1 MIVEL
6 YAKSDVGRVRRGN
19 EDNFLVLDLSTAANM
34 DRRRWRNPAPE
45 NLTRF
50 DLGDKGLV
58 LVVSDGMGGALAG
71 DVASRMAVDS
81 VREMLDGRTEDG
93 LRSESRP
100 RRVSEERHSLR
111 QPRHSSE
118 EPGRLALRGHGRDVY
133 WRRVRGDSLD
143 LVQVGDSRGY
153 VIRKDQIRLATKD
166 QSLVQQLVDVGQISE
181 SEAETH
187 MFRNVILQA
196 LGAQSE
202 VTPVTGKIRLR
213 QDDLVLL
220 CSDGLSGKL
229 RAEDIQ
235 RIVLD
240 SNGDLAKACDALIE
254 EANNRGGED
263 NITVVLARFLVT
275 ISKHPPAIEITIELP
290 PLEEDKTLDDT
301 YEADTEP
308 QNRARRQHEW
318 SHSYPALSL
327 FVVSPFVQAPVGFA
341 TDPLHIDRRAFN
353 TLNTNSFACFEWRF
367 ARRRISGPR
376 RSKHFHRAFL
386 QRSLTRRNH
395 RPNLSRQRIH
405 TPA

>member
-19 EDNFLVLDLSTAANM
+19 EDNFLVIDLSTEQTWTGSDGAI
-34 DRRRWRNPAPE
+34 PPE
-45 NLTRF
+45 KLTRF
-50 DLGDKGLV
+50 NLGNKGLV

-81 VREMLDGRTEDG
+81 VREMLIGGAGEEACDPTIDLVECLKNATVYANLAIH
-93 LRSESRP
+93 LRSQEDSRCA
-100 RRVSEERHSLR
+100 
-111 QPRHSSE
+111 
-118 EPGRLALRGHGRDVY
+118 GMGATFTGAA
-133 WRRVRGDSLD
+133 VRGDALD

-202 VTPVTGKIRLR
+202 IAPVTGKIRLR
-213 QDDLVLL
+213 QGDLVLL

-229 RAEDIQ
+229 RADDIQ
-235 RIVLD
+235 NIVAG
-240 SNGDLAKACDALIE
+240 SNGDLAKACDGLVD

-263 NITVVLARFLVT
+263 NITVVLARFIGDNLEEP
-275 ISKHPPAIEITIELP
+275 SNDRITIELP
-290 PLEEDKTLDDT
+290 QLEEDKTLDDT

-308 QNRARRQHEW
+308 
-318 SHSYPALSL
+318 
-327 FVVSPFVQAPVGFA
+327 
-341 TDPLHIDRRAFN
+341 
-353 TLNTNSFACFEWRF
+353 
-367 ARRRISGPR
+367 RI
-376 RSKHFHRAFL
+376 
-386 QRSLTRRNH
+386 
-395 RPNLSRQRIH
+395 
-405 TPA
+405 

>member
-19 EDNFLVLDLSTAANM
+19 EDNFLVLDLSTEHTWSGADGAT
-34 DRRRWRNPAPE
+34 PPE
-45 NLTRF
+45 NLTRLN
-50 DLGDKGLV
+50 LGDKGLV

-81 VREMLDGRTEDG
+81 VRKMLVGEGDAVCDPELDLVDCLKSATHYANNAIH
-93 LRSESRP
+93 LRSQEDSRCA
-100 RRVSEERHSLR
+100 
-111 QPRHSSE
+111 
-118 EPGRLALRGHGRDVY
+118 GMGATFTGAAIRGE
-133 WRRVRGDSLD
+133 SLD
-143 LVQVGDSRGY
+143 FVQVGDSRGY
-153 VIRKDQIRLATKD
+153 VIRKDHIRLATKD

-202 VTPVTGKIRLR
+202 VNPVTGRIRLR

-235 RIVLD
+235 QIVLN
-240 SNGDLAKACDALIE
+240 SKGDLSKACDALID

-263 NITVVLARFLVT
+263 NITVVLARFSGDDLE
-275 ISKHPPAIEITIELP
+275 PPATDRITIELP

-308 QNRARRQHEW
+308 Q
-318 SHSYPALSL
+318 
-327 FVVSPFVQAPVGFA
+327 
-341 TDPLHIDRRAFN
+341 
-353 TLNTNSFACFEWRF
+353 
-367 ARRRISGPR
+367 
-376 RSKHFHRAFL
+376 
-386 QRSLTRRNH
+386 
-395 RPNLSRQRIH
+395 
-405 TPA
+405 

>member
-19 EDNFLVLDLSTAANM
+19 EDNFLVLDLSTEQTWTGNEGAV
-34 DRRRWRNPAPE
+34 PPE
-45 NLTRF
+45 KLTRF
-50 DLGDKGLV
+50 DLGNKGLV

-81 VREMLDGRTEDG
+81 VREMLIGAGGEEACDPNIDLVECLKNATVYANLAIH
-93 LRSESRP
+93 LRSQEDSRCAGMGATFTGAA
-100 RRVSEERHSLR
+100 VK
-111 QPRHSSE
+111 
-118 EPGRLALRGHGRDVY
+118 
-133 WRRVRGDSLD
+133 GDSLD

-202 VTPVTGKIRLR
+202 ITPVTGRIRLR
-213 QDDLVLL
+213 QGDLVLL

-235 RIVLD
+235 NIVVSSD
-240 SNGDLAKACDALIE
+240 GNLAKACDALID

-263 NITVVLARFLVT
+263 NITVVLARFLGDDLQAPT
-275 ISKHPPAIEITIELP
+275 TERITIELP

-301 YEADTEP
+301 YEANTEP
-308 QNRARRQHEW
+308 KQ
-318 SHSYPALSL
+318 
-327 FVVSPFVQAPVGFA
+327 VS
-341 TDPLHIDRRAFN
+341 
-353 TLNTNSFACFEWRF
+353 
-367 ARRRISGPR
+367 
-376 RSKHFHRAFL
+376 
-386 QRSLTRRNH
+386 
-395 RPNLSRQRIH
+395 
-405 TPA
+405 

>member
-19 EDNFLVLDLSTAANM
+19 EDNFLVLDLSTAETWTGA
-34 DRRRWRNPAPE
+34 DGNPPPT
-45 NLTRF
+45 NLIRF
-50 DLGDKGLV
+50 NLGDKGLV

-81 VREMLDGRTEDG
+81 VRKMLVGEGEASCDPNLDLVECLKSATHYANTAIHLKSQED
-93 LRSESRP
+93 SRCA
-100 RRVSEERHSLR
+100 
-111 QPRHSSE
+111 
-118 EPGRLALRGHGRDVY
+118 GMGATFTGAAI
-133 WRRVRGDSLD
+133 RGDSLD

-202 VTPVTGKIRLR
+202 ITPVTGRIHLR
-213 QDDLVLL
+213 QGDVLLL

-235 RIVLD
+235 QIVVSSQDNL
-240 SNGDLAKACDALIE
+240 SKACDMLID

-263 NITVVLARFLVT
+263 NITVVLARFHGDDLEA
-275 ISKHPPAIEITIELP
+275 PATDRITIELP
-290 PLEEDKTLDDT
+290 PLEEDKTLDDN

-308 QNRARRQHEW
+308 H
-318 SHSYPALSL
+318 
-327 FVVSPFVQAPVGFA
+327 
-341 TDPLHIDRRAFN
+341 
-353 TLNTNSFACFEWRF
+353 
-367 ARRRISGPR
+367 
-376 RSKHFHRAFL
+376 
-386 QRSLTRRNH
+386 
-395 RPNLSRQRIH
+395 
-405 TPA
+405 

>member
-19 EDNFLVLDLSTAANM
+19 EDNFLVLDLTTEQTWSGADGAT
-34 DRRRWRNPAPE
+34 PPE
-45 NLTRF
+45 KLTRF
-50 DLGDKGLV
+50 TLGDKGLV

-81 VREMLDGRTEDG
+81 VREMLLGTEG
-93 LRSESRP
+93 
-100 RRVSEERHSLR
+100 
-111 QPRHSSE
+111 E
-118 EPGRLALRGHGRDVY
+118 EPCDPQLDLVECLKNATHYANLAIHQKSQEDSRCAGMGATFTGAAIRD
-133 WRRVRGDSLD
+133 GNLD

-153 VIRKDQIRLATKD
+153 VIRKDHIRLATKD

-202 VTPVTGKIRLR
+202 VAPVTGRIHLR
-213 QDDLVLL
+213 QGDVLLL

-235 RIVLD
+235 QIVVNSQD
-240 SNGDLAKACDALIE
+240 DLAKACDGLIE

-263 NITVVLARFLVT
+263 NITVVLARFQGDDLEA
-275 ISKHPPAIEITIELP
+275 PATDRITIELP
-290 PLEEDKTLDDT
+290 PLEEDKTLDDN

-308 QNRARRQHEW
+308 H
-318 SHSYPALSL
+318 
-327 FVVSPFVQAPVGFA
+327 
-341 TDPLHIDRRAFN
+341 
-353 TLNTNSFACFEWRF
+353 
-367 ARRRISGPR
+367 
-376 RSKHFHRAFL
+376 
-386 QRSLTRRNH
+386 
-395 RPNLSRQRIH
+395 
-405 TPA
+405 